1 MTKIDENVK
10 NTIKKMVI
18 GDIIYNAFLLI
29 IYIVIYIYNCYN
41 NKDITRMF
49 IYPSVCGFEPV
60 IGYNNIVEKRV
71 FLELVIGLLIGL
83 IYSICVIF
91 NMAYTLNFAY
101 GSNDEK
107 FARNYIIKYSVIRN
121 ISFMIIMILL
131 IKFVGNFSGLAF
143 FISALGT
150 KFGTYIGNKFIK

>member
-1 MTKIDENVK
+1 MNKIDKNVQ

-18 GDIIYNAFLLI
+18 GDIIYNVFVLI
-29 IYIVIYIYNCYN
+29 IYIVIFFYNCYN
-41 NKDITRMF
+41 NIDVKRM
-49 IYPSVCGFEPV
+49 
-60 IGYNNIVEKRV
+60 
-71 FLELVIGLLIGL
+71 FLELVIGLFVGL
-83 IYSICVIF
+83 IYSICVIL

-101 GSNDEK
+101 GTNDEK

-131 IKFVGNFSGLAF
+131 IKFIGNFSGLAF

>member
-1 MTKIDENVK
+1 MNNIDKNVK

-18 GDIIYNAFLLI
+18 GDIIYNIIVLI
-29 IYIVIYIYNCYN
+29 IYIVIFLYYCYN
-41 NKDITRMF
+41 NKVINNVF
-49 IYPSVCGFEPV
+49 IQLLLGLAIGF
-60 IGYNNIVEKRV
+60 
-71 FLELVIGLLIGL
+71 

-91 NMAYTLNFAY
+91 NMAYTLDFAY
-101 GSNDEK
+101 GTNDEK

-131 IKFVGNFSGLAF
+131 IKFVGKFSGLAF

-150 KFGTYIGNKFIK
+150 KFGTYIGNRFIK

>member
-1 MTKIDENVK
+1 MIYCKYLGLMNKIDKNVQ

-18 GDIIYNAFLLI
+18 GDIVYNAFVLL
-29 IYIVIYIYNCYN
+29 IYIVILAYNCYN
-41 NKDITRMF
+41 NKDIF
-49 IYPSVCGFEPV
+49 
-60 IGYNNIVEKRV
+60 NV
-71 FLELVIGLLIGL
+71 FLELLLGLGLGL
-83 IYSICVIF
+83 IYSICVIL
-91 NMAYTLNFAY
+91 NMAYTLSFAY
-101 GSNDEK
+101 GANDEK

-121 ISFMIIMILL
+121 LCFMIIMILL

>member
-1 MTKIDENVK
+1 MIYCNIIMNNIDKNVQ

-18 GDIIYNAFLLI
+18 GDIIYNSFVLI
-29 IYIVIYIYNCYN
+29 IYIVIFIYNCYN
-41 NKDITRMF
+41 NI
-49 IYPSVCGFEPV
+49 V
-60 IGYNNIVEKRV
+60 INNV
-71 FLELVIGLLIGL
+71 FTELFFGLIIGL
-83 IYSICVIF
+83 IYSICVIL

-101 GSNDEK
+101 GTNDEK
-107 FARNYIIKYSVIRN
+107 FARNYIIKYSMIRN

-131 IKFVGNFSGLAF
+131 IKFIGNFSGLAF

>member
-1 MTKIDENVK
+1 MNNIDKNVK

-29 IYIVIYIYNCYN
+29 IYIVIFFYNCYN

-91 NMAYTLNFAY
+91 NC
-101 GSNDEK
+101 
-107 FARNYIIKYSVIRN
+107 IV
-121 ISFMIIMILL
+121 
-131 IKFVGNFSGLAF
+131 
-143 FISALGT
+143 
-150 KFGTYIGNKFIK
+150 

>member
-1 MTKIDENVK
+1 MNKIDKNVK

-18 GDIIYNAFLLI
+18 GDIIYNVFVLI
-29 IYIVIYIYNCYN
+29 IYVVIFFYNCYN
-41 NKDITRMF
+41 NTDVKRM
-49 IYPSVCGFEPV
+49 
-60 IGYNNIVEKRV
+60 

-91 NMAYTLNFAY
+91 NMAYTLDFAY
-101 GSNDEK
+101 GTNDEK

-121 ISFMIIMILL
+121 ISFMIIIILL

>member
-1 MTKIDENVK
+1 MNKIDKNVQ
-10 NTIKKMVI
+10 NTINKMVI
-18 GDIIYNAFLLI
+18 GDIIYNVFVLI
-29 IYIVIYIYNCYN
+29 IYVVIFFYNCYN
-41 NKDITRMF
+41 NID
-49 IYPSVCGFEPV
+49 V
-60 IGYNNIVEKRV
+60 NRV
-71 FLELVIGLLIGL
+71 FLELVLGLLIGL

-91 NMAYTLNFAY
+91 NMAYTLDYAY
-101 GSNDEK
+101 GTNDEK

-121 ISFMIIMILL
+121 ISFMIIIILL

>member
-1 MTKIDENVK
+1 MNKIDKNVQ

-18 GDIIYNAFLLI
+18 GDIIYNVFVLI
-29 IYIVIYIYNCYN
+29 IYIVIFFYNCYN
-41 NKDITRMF
+41 NIDVKRM
-49 IYPSVCGFEPV
+49 
-60 IGYNNIVEKRV
+60 
-71 FLELVIGLLIGL
+71 FLELVIGLFVGL
-83 IYSICVIF
+83 IYSICVIL

-101 GSNDEK
+101 GTNDEK

>member
-18 GDIIYNAFLLI
+18 GDIIYNIFVLI
-29 IYIVIYIYNCYN
+29 IYIVIFLYNCYN
-41 NKDITRMF
+41 NEVINNVFTQLLLGLA
-49 IYPSVCGFEPV
+49 IGF
-60 IGYNNIVEKRV
+60 
-71 FLELVIGLLIGL
+71 

-131 IKFVGNFSGLAF
+131 IKFVSNFSGLAF

>member
-1 MTKIDENVK
+1 MNNIDKNVQ

-18 GDIIYNAFLLI
+18 GDIIYNSFVLI
-29 IYIVIYIYNCYN
+29 IYIVIFFYNCYN
-41 NKDITRMF
+41 NIVINDIFT
-49 IYPSVCGFEPV
+49 
-60 IGYNNIVEKRV
+60 
-71 FLELVIGLLIGL
+71 ELLFGLVIGL

>member
-1 MTKIDENVK
+1 MNKIDKNVK

-18 GDIIYNAFLLI
+18 GDIIYNVFVLI
-29 IYIVIYIYNCYN
+29 IYVVIFFYNCYN
-41 NKDITRMF
+41 NTDVKRM
-49 IYPSVCGFEPV
+49 
-60 IGYNNIVEKRV
+60 

-91 NMAYTLNFAY
+91 NMAYTLDFAY
-101 GSNDEK
+101 GTNDEK

-131 IKFVGNFSGLAF
+131 IKFVGKFSGLAF

-150 KFGTYIGNKFIK
+150 KFGTYIGNRFIK

>member
-18 GDIIYNAFLLI
+18 GDIIYNAFVLI
-29 IYIVIYIYNCYN
+29 IYIVIFLFNCYN
-41 NKDITRMF
+41 NRVINNVFTQLLLGLA
-49 IYPSVCGFEPV
+49 IGF
-60 IGYNNIVEKRV
+60 
-71 FLELVIGLLIGL
+71 
-83 IYSICVIF
+83 IYSICVIL

-101 GSNDEK
+101 GTNDEK
-107 FARNYIIKYSVIRN
+107 FAKNYIIKYSVIRN

-131 IKFVGNFSGLAF
+131 IKFIGNFSGLAF

>member
-1 MTKIDENVK
+1 MTKIDENVQ

-18 GDIIYNAFLLI
+18 GDIIYNVFVLI
-29 IYIVIYIYNCYN
+29 IYVVIFFYNCYN
-41 NKDITRMF
+41 NTDVKRM
-49 IYPSVCGFEPV
+49 
-60 IGYNNIVEKRV
+60 

-91 NMAYTLNFAY
+91 NMAYTLDFAY
-101 GSNDEK
+101 GTNDEK

-131 IKFVGNFSGLAF
+131 IKFVGKFSGLAF

-150 KFGTYIGNKFIK
+150 KFGTYIGNRFIK

>member
-18 GDIIYNAFLLI
+18 GDIIYNIFVLI
-29 IYIVIYIYNCYN
+29 IYIVIFLYNCYN
-41 NKDITRMF
+41 NEVINNVFTQLLLGLA
-49 IYPSVCGFEPV
+49 IGF
-60 IGYNNIVEKRV
+60 
-71 FLELVIGLLIGL
+71 

-101 GSNDEK
+101 GFNDEK

>member
-1 MTKIDENVK
+1 MNKIDKNVK

-18 GDIIYNAFLLI
+18 GDIIYNVFVLI
-29 IYIVIYIYNCYN
+29 IYVVIFFYNCYN
-41 NKDITRMF
+41 NTDVKRM
-49 IYPSVCGFEPV
+49 
-60 IGYNNIVEKRV
+60 

-91 NMAYTLNFAY
+91 NMAYTLDFAY
-101 GSNDEK
+101 GTNDEK

-131 IKFVGNFSGLAF
+131 IKFVGKFSGLAF

-150 KFGTYIGNKFIK
+150 KFGNYIGNRFIK

>member
-1 MTKIDENVK
+1 MNKIDKNVQ

-18 GDIIYNAFLLI
+18 GDIIYNIFVLI
-29 IYIVIYIYNCYN
+29 IYIVIFFYNCYN
-41 NKDITRMF
+41 NIDVKRM
-49 IYPSVCGFEPV
+49 
-60 IGYNNIVEKRV
+60 
-71 FLELVIGLLIGL
+71 FLELVIGLFVGL
-83 IYSICVIF
+83 IYSICVIL

-101 GSNDEK
+101 GTNDEK